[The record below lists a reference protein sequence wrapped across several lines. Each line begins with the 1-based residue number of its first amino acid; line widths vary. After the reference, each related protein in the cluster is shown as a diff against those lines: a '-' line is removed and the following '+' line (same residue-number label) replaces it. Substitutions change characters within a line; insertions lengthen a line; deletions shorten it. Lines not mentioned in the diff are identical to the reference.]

1 MQNYLIYFATL
12 ILGVAIFYVFNALGS
27 QTVMLKVS
35 SNTEEIIGLM
45 NEAMSV
51 VSVFVSIVLGFLVV
65 YASAF
70 LMKRRKKEFGI
81 YLTLGMGKHRW
92 QRFS

>member
-35 SNTEEIIGLM
+35 SNTEEIIKLM

-65 YASAF
+65 YARFGF
-70 LMKRRKKEFGI
+70 LD
-81 YLTLGMGKHRW
+81 
-92 QRFS
+92 

>member
-1 MQNYLIYFATL
+1 MMLFKLSARNIRKSMQNYLIYFATL

-35 SNTEEIIGLM
+35 SNTEEIINLM

-65 YASAF
+65 YAWI
-70 LMKRRKKEFGI
+70 G
-81 YLTLGMGKHRW
+81 YN
-92 QRFS
+92 

>member
-1 MQNYLIYFATL
+1 MMLFKLSARNIRKSMQNYLIYFATL

-35 SNTEEIIGLM
+35 SNTEEIINLM

-51 VSVFVSIVLGFLVV
+51 VSVFVSVSLLCTQVP
-65 YASAF
+65 S
-70 LMKRRKKEFGI
+70 
-81 YLTLGMGKHRW
+81 
-92 QRFS
+92 